1 MTRGNK
7 FVIGLVVG
15 ACTGALVGMLMA
27 PKSGK
32 ETRKAIKSR
41 AEELGSR
48 TRQLMAGRKSTA

>member
-7 FVIGLVVG
+7 IVIGLAVG
-15 ACTGALVGMLMA
+15 VCTGALAGMLMA

-32 ETRKAIKSR
+32 ETRNAIR
-41 AEELGSR
+41 ARAGKLGSR